1 MELEEAKKII
11 LSYIDRYEY
20 VNKSV
25 RYDENGYKAT
35 LEKHIEAFNTVIG
48 DLHAMQNLLDEK
60 NDELEHLQKDSI
72 NKEKLIEIIDFGI
85 NATDSNDNYS
95 IGLCNGMIYIKSI
108 ITDGNPNYKKCQNN
122 SISKDKIREKIDN
135 RISTIENLLDEM
147 VDKSIGCINVSYLS
161 KKEKEKIILKRNC
174 LTVQKATLIDI
185 KKDLLKEE

>member
-1 MELEEAKKII
+1 MELEKAKKII

-48 DLHAMQNLLDEK
+48 DLHALQNLVDEK
-60 NDELEHLQKDSI
+60 NDEIDRLQKENEELKNIDLTTVYLKGVSDE
-72 NKEKLIEIIDFGI
+72 KERWR
-85 NATDSNDNYS
+85 N
-95 IGLCNGMIYIKSI
+95 
-108 ITDGNPNYKKCQNN
+108 
-122 SISKDKIREKIDN
+122 KIREKIDN

-161 KKEKEKIILKRNC
+161 KKEKEKVILKRNC
-174 LTVQKATLIDI
+174 LTVQKVTLIDI